1 MHVDTLELKVQMFK
15 LSFALE
21 GHCLL
26 KHIYIY
32 NKVNVFEARRSPDA
46 KMLEALR
53 FEHQMTE
60 LANERFQL
68 LSVAAVGA
76 DR

>member
-1 MHVDTLELKVQMFK
+1 
-15 LSFALE
+15 
-21 GHCLL
+21 
-26 KHIYIY
+26 
-32 NKVNVFEARRSPDA
+32 
-46 KMLEALR
+46 MLEALR